1 MAKTKKTENTE
12 APKAVKVVK
21 PTRVEELSKEIIEHD
36 AKWEYIY
43 NAKAKMERTLL
54 VISLEAALKAAK

>member
-36 AKWEYIY
+36 VKWEHIY

-54 VISLEAALKAAK
+54 VISLKAAMKAAK